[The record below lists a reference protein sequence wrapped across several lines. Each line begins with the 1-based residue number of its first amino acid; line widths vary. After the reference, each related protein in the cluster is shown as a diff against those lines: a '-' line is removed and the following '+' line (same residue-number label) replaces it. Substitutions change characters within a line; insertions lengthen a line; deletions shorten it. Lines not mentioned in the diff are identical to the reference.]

1 MRLMAMINMKFIMPP
16 SAMNSVPNSLA
27 APKPRNED
35 IVCRPIKPVYDGT
48 PEALVPFLNRLDIR
62 RQDEDWS
69 SITLITQ
76 HETQH
81 DLIRHFTKINE
92 ETMISLA
99 QRRWYSPTLNQDK
112 YTFGHDTYKV
122 RCFAHLLFGSI
133 TDDLSTLILGRV
145 DQDFR
150 NDGPLLLWV
159 ICNNIHRNNI
169 AFIETINLKYESQP

>member
-1 MRLMAMINMKFIMPP
+1 MLTQ
-16 SAMNSVPNSLA
+16 
-27 APKPRNED
+27 E
-35 IVCRPIKPVYDGT
+35 
-48 PEALVPFLNRLDIR
+48 ELVPFLNRLDIC

-81 DLIRHFTKINE
+81 DLIHHFAKINE

-99 QRRWYSPTLNQDK
+99 QCQWYSPTLNQEK
-112 YTFGHDTYKV
+112 YTFGHDTYKAH
-122 RCFAHLLFGSI
+122 CFARLLFGSI

-150 NDGPLLLWV
+150 NDDPLLLWV